1 MALESWDFND
11 LLRDPEAIIAAQREN
26 LQRAQEMERRIA
38 EVSGSATSE
47 DERITVTYT
56 EENGIESIQLD
67 PRAMRMAS
75 EDFAAVL
82 VQVANAARADMR
94 DQMQRVVDETIGEE
108 GQPDLAELA
117 TNAAQMEAAM
127 NEFMRDTMTMESD
140 LQNAIDRMKRMAEGS

>member
-11 LLRDPEAIIAAQREN
+11 LLRDPEAIVAAQREN

-38 EVSGSATSE
+38 ELTGSATSD

-56 EENGIESIQLD
+56 EANGIESIQLD
-67 PRAMRMAS
+67 PRVMRMAS
-75 EDFAAVL
+75 EDLAAAL

-94 DQMQRVVDETIGEE
+94 EQMQRVVDETIGEE

-117 TNAAQMEAAM
+117 ANAAQMEAAM

-140 LQNAIDRMKRMAEGS
+140 LQNAIDRMKRMAEGG